1 MKKRFY
7 NEIIEFNKQ
16 IGASNK
22 FYINIIYS
30 CSLLNLISNMI
41 ITAIKIAL

>member
-30 CSLLNLISNMI
+30 CSFLNLISNMI
-41 ITAIKIAL
+41 ITAIIIAL